1 MTDPEFQKIFEAYL
15 DAFAATSLAEQE
27 QLLRSSVS
35 EDVVYTNP
43 GVEGEGLRNLLEHIS
58 VFQERFPGHHFR
70 VNWFRQQHGQLLSEW
85 TQVSSNGEDLVTAH
99 SYGRL
104 NDLGRIVHLAGFW
117 SSGAV

>member
-1 MTDPEFQKIFEAYL
+1 MTDMESQRIFEAYL
-15 DAFAATSLAEQE
+15 EAFAATSPAEQE
-27 QLLRSSVS
+27 RLLRSSVA

-43 GVEGEGLRNLLEHIS
+43 GVEGRGLLNLLKHIS

-85 TQVSSNGEDLVTAH
+85 TQVGQDGRELVTAH

-104 NDLGRIVHLAGFW
+104 DELGRMAHLAGFW
-117 SSGAV
+117 RDGAV